1 MKALAIIDGFRDVNY
16 IDIMYELVPELK
28 TQQRGK
34 LRSERFP
41 FLKSVIF
48 IGQEKHRGMY
58 NSAEILLL
66 GKHGNE
72 EEFQRIKESL
82 DRNDVVNMQYTSGT
96 TGFPKGVMLTHKN
109 ILNNGLSIGDR
120 QKFTSNDRLCLP
132 VPLFHCFGIVLGV
145 MAVLTHGAT
154 LVMLELYDPL
164 MVLAAVQKENVR
176 LCRSFP
182 HVHCRIHS
190 SYVQDVRSFFLA
202 YGNNGWFNLP
212 Y

>member
-1 MKALAIIDGFRDVNY
+1 

-96 TGFPKGVMLTHKN
+96 TGFPKGVML
-109 ILNNGLSIGDR
+109 
-120 QKFTSNDRLCLP
+120 
-132 VPLFHCFGIVLGV
+132 
-145 MAVLTHGAT
+145 
-154 LVMLELYDPL
+154 
-164 MVLAAVQKENVR
+164 
-176 LCRSFP
+176 
-182 HVHCRIHS
+182 
-190 SYVQDVRSFFLA
+190 
-202 YGNNGWFNLP
+202 
-212 Y
+212 